1 MVFAFH
7 CLIFFEMKTN
17 LQKMLK
23 LFRKH
28 FETSIIFATNDCEAN
43 EMVTL

>member
-1 MVFAFH
+1 MMFAFH

-17 LQKMLK
+17 LQKILE

-28 FETSIIFATNDCEAN
+28 CETSIKFATNDCEAN